1 MPYCILMDGLS
12 KSGKV
17 DEAKSL
23 FDRMN
28 ERRVRSGII
37 HSVPS
42 SEKNSFQRFEFVV
55 VVENLPF

>member
-17 DEAKSL
+17 DEAKSI

-28 ERRVRSGII
+28 ERQVKSGII
-37 HSVPS
+37 HSVPN
-42 SEKNSFQRFEFVV
+42 SEKIRFF
-55 VVENLPF
+55 